1 MPEQDCV
8 NCGGHRPSFTS
19 SAVGRIL
26 QTEKTSTPHPWH
38 TGTGALALFPK
49 TAKDV
54 DEWEQRA
61 LAMHA
66 QQETIRLDAKPEEN
80 TLAAR
85 KRIMRGD

>member
-1 MPEQDCV
+1 MTEQIDGLAALANELFWRRSDWHRHV
-8 NCGGHRPSFTS
+8 N
-19 SAVGRIL
+19 A
-26 QTEKTSTPHPWH
+26 E
-38 TGTGALALFPK
+38 TGALALFPK